1 MKRID
6 TNINKIISF
15 SLRSREETF
24 PIVSNFQRI
33 LVLSLIILLF
43 FTLPA
48 CKKSNQQNPNIPRV
62 NINLT
67 VDPNSTLFL
76 ELNSVGGWIYLDE
89 VPGMYIPPP
98 SRGVMVYRQDVDLFL
113 AYERQ
118 PPNTPD
124 ECCNTQQGCTRLI
137 IGNNFPFVKDTC
149 TETLYNLL
157 DGTIFDGEGR
167 YPLIR
172 YNAYYDGATLF
183 ISN

>member
-1 MKRID
+1 MRFAAELILQVVLLK
-6 TNINKIISF
+6 KI
-15 SLRSREETF
+15 F
-24 PIVSNFQRI
+24 P
-33 LVLSLIILLF
+33 LVLLAVAMTTFIG
-43 FTLPA
+43 
-48 CKKSNQQNPNIPRV
+48 CKKNASSNPNIPKV

-67 VDPNSTLFL
+67 VDPNSTMFL

-89 VPGMYIPPP
+89 VPGMYIPYP

-118 PPNTPD
+118 PPNTPNQ
-124 ECCNTQQGCTRLI
+124 CCNSQQDCTKLV

-149 TETLYNLL
+149 TGTLYNLL
-157 DGTIFDGEGR
+157 DGTIFQGDGQ

-172 YNAYYDGATLF
+172 YNAYYDGATLY